1 MRPRPGDLA
10 AFLMRTLFSL
20 ACVATAT
27 YAFAYLYMEFR
38 SGDPFS
44 ESFAISGRDVPA
56 HFFGAGLALLLV
68 PLQLS
73 EGIRR
78 RWPALHRI
86 GGLLSAVAILVAG
99 ISGLSLAQHAQGGWP
114 SRIGFSLLSL
124 LWLGIT
130 ANGIRL
136 AVIGELAR
144 HRRWMAF
151 SIALTSAAI
160 TLRVMLAVG
169 FGMLQL
175 PFMAVYVTAAWA
187 SWLLNLVIC
196 AWLLRAPPH
205 RLSAMA
211 APRPM
216 AHVGAGRRWASRR
229 KSA

>member
-196 AWLLRAPPH
+196 AWLLRAPRH

-211 APRPM
+211 APRSM